1 MIRQVFILFAI
12 TLPGIAFSSAS
23 VISAD
28 STQAVLK
35 DSTGK
40 KEWDVAASHGPS
52 KGIEFDTDEGT
63 WMSVDVSPDGKKIV
77 FDLLGDIYI
86 MPIDGGKATLLSG
99 GTPYETQPRFSP
111 DGSKI
116 SFTSDREGCDN
127 IWIMDVDG
135 KNPHSLTKEK
145 DRQTNN
151 AVWMPD
157 GQYLIARKHYRNT
170 RSLGAGEM
178 WMYHISGGDGVQITK
193 RRNWQQNASD
203 PAVSPDGRYIYYDED
218 VSAGNAYEYNRDPY
232 GVIYVI
238 HRVDLETGKAIRF
251 VTGTGGSVRPQPS
264 PDGKLL
270 AFVRRVRLN
279 SVLYLRDLETG
290 EEWPIYDK
298 LSRDAQETWA
308 IFGVHPGFSWTPDSK
323 NIVISAKGKIWKIN
337 ITTKVDDPLRDRRST
352 RREATQI
359 PFNVHVKQTITDALR
374 FPQEVA
380 PDKFDVKMLRWV
392 TVAPDGKS
400 VLYQALGHL
409 YMKSL
414 PNGEPRRL
422 TADDHFEFYPAFSR
436 DGQWVVYTTWTD
448 KDKGAVF
455 KVKTSGGQG
464 IKLTAAKG
472 TYTEPSFSS
481 DGKRILFVKNGGDL
495 LRGQTFSDN
504 PGIYWMSSDG
514 GPTTLITDEGS
525 TPLFNKKGDRIYL
538 ISNEVEKT
546 ALISVNMLG
555 GDRRVH
561 LTSDNAQQIV
571 PSPNEQWV
579 AFTERY
585 NSYIATLPHT
595 GQTIQIGPSTSDFP
609 VKRITRDAGM
619 YLNWSPDSKTVYWS
633 LGPELF
639 SRKLTDTFKFVD
651 GAADSVKEKPDTSG
665 IYIGFKSPTD
675 KPNGSIALV
684 GATVI
689 TMKGDEVLSNAT
701 ILIEQNRIKVIGT
714 GNQVAIPSGT
724 KTIDV
729 TGKFIMPG
737 MIDVHAHG
745 PAGSIGIQPQQ
756 NWAFYASLAF
766 GVTTEHDPSNDTEEI
781 FASSEL
787 LKAGTIVGP
796 RLYSTGTILYGA
808 EGSYKAVI
816 NNLEDAKSH
825 LRRLKAVGAFSVK
838 SYNQPRRDQR
848 QQVIEAGRELQM
860 MVVPEGGSTFF
871 WNMSM
876 ILDGHTGIEHCL
888 PVSPLYKDV
897 ITLFSKSNTGYTPT
911 LIVAYGG
918 LMGENYWYAHSKVW
932 ENERL
937 LTYVPRSI
945 IDSRSRRRMMVE
957 DDDWNH
963 VENAKATKDLVDAG
977 TKAQLG
983 AHGQLQGL
991 GAHWELW
998 MFAQGGM
1005 TPMQAIRCA
1014 TLYGAQYIGLDKDLG
1029 SLEPGKLADLIVMD
1043 KNPLENIRNS
1053 ESISYVMINGR
1064 IYNAATMNQIGNQPV
1079 KREAFYWESGKD
1091 PGAVSVDTDIE

>member
-1 MIRQVFILFAI
+1 MNRQALV
-12 TLPGIAFSSAS
+12 LPIIALIGLSNSLAAP
-23 VISAD
+23 AD
-28 STQAVLK
+28 STAAAK
-35 DSTGK
+35 DSSAK
-40 KEWDVAASHGPS
+40 KEDKWDVASAHGPS
-52 KGIEFDTDEGT
+52 KDIEFETDEGT
-63 WMSVDVSPDGKKIV
+63 WVSVDVSPDGKSIV

-86 MPIDGGKATLLSG
+86 IPIQGGDATLLSG

-111 DGSKI
+111 DGKKI

-127 IWIMDVDG
+127 IWVMDVDG
-135 KNPHSLTKEK
+135 KNRHSITKEK

-157 GQYLIARKHYRNT
+157 GKYLIARKHYRNT

-178 WMYHISGGDGVQITK
+178 WMYHISGGDGVQLSK

-203 PAVSPDGRYIYYDED
+203 PAISPDGRYLYYDED
-218 VSAGNAYEYNRDPY
+218 VSPGNAYDYNRDPY

-238 HRVDLETGKAIRF
+238 HRIDLETGKSKRF

-279 SVLYLRDLETG
+279 SVLYIRNIETG
-290 EEWPIYDK
+290 EEWPVYDK
-298 LSRDAQETWA
+298 LSKDAQETWA
-308 IFGVHPGFSWTPDSK
+308 IFGVYPGFSWTPDGKS
-323 NIVISAKGKIWKIN
+323 IVISAKGKIWKVN
-337 ITTKVDDPLRDRRST
+337 IATK
-352 RREATQI
+352 EAVQI
-359 PFNVHVKQTITDALR
+359 PFKVHVKQTITDAVR

-392 TVAPDGKS
+392 TVSPDGKS
-400 VLYQALGHL
+400 AVFQALGHL
-409 YMKSL
+409 YLKSL
-414 PNGEPRRL
+414 PNGEPKRL
-422 TADDHFEFYPAFSR
+422 TTDEHFEYYPSFSP
-436 DGQWVVYTTWTD
+436 DGQWIVYATWMD
-448 KDKGAVF
+448 GDKGAVY
-455 KVKTSGGQG
+455 KVKASGGKG
-464 IKLTAAKG
+464 TKLTIAKG
-472 TYTEPSFSS
+472 TYTEPSFSR
-481 DGKRILFVKNGGDL
+481 DGKRIVFVRQGGDL
-495 LRGQTFSDN
+495 LRGQTFSND
-504 PGIYWMSSDG
+504 PGIYWMSADG
-514 GPTTLITDEGS
+514 GQAMFITDEGS
-525 TPLFNKKGDRIYL
+525 TPLFSKKGDRIYL
-538 ISNEVEKT
+538 ISNEDEKT
-546 ALISVNMLG
+546 ALISMNLTG

-561 LTSDNAQQIV
+561 ITSDNAQQIV
-571 PSPNEQWV
+571 PSPDEQWV
-579 AFTERY
+579 TFTERY

-595 GQTIQIGPSTSDFP
+595 GQAIQIGPGTSDFP

-619 YLNWSPDSKTVYWS
+619 YLNWSADSKTVYWS

-651 GAADSVKEKPDTSG
+651 GAADSVKEKPDTTG
-665 IYIGFKSPTD
+665 IHIGFKASTD
-675 KPNGSIALV
+675 KPGGSIALV

-689 TMKGDEVLSNAT
+689 SMKGDEVIPNAT
-701 ILIEQNRIKVIGT
+701 ILVEQNRITKIGT
-714 GNQVAIPSGT
+714 ASQVAIPSGT

-729 TGKFIMPG
+729 AGKFIMPG

-766 GVTTEHDPSNDTEEI
+766 GVTTEHDPSNDTEEV

-787 LKAGTIVGP
+787 LKAGMVVGP

-808 EGSYKAVI
+808 EGSFKAVI
-816 NNLEDAKSH
+816 NSLDDAKSH

-848 QQVIEAGRELQM
+848 QQVIEAGRELRM

-876 ILDGHTGIEHCL
+876 ILDGHTGIEHSI

-897 ITLFSKSNTGYTPT
+897 ITLFSKSKTGYTPT
-911 LIVAYGG
+911 LGVSYGG
-918 LMGENYWYAHSKVW
+918 LMGENYWYSRTRVW

-937 LTYVPRSI
+937 LKYVPRSI
-945 IDSRSRRRMMVE
+945 VDSRSRRRMMVE
-957 DDDWNH
+957 EDDWNH
-963 VENAKATKDLVDAG
+963 IDNARAAKMLADAG
-977 TKAQLG
+977 TKVQLG

-991 GAHWELW
+991 APHWELW
-998 MFAQGGM
+998 MFVQGGM
-1005 TPMQAIRCA
+1005 TPLQAIRCA
-1014 TLYGAQYIGLDKDLG
+1014 TLFGAEYIGLDKDLG

-1053 ESISYVMINGR
+1053 ESIHYVMKNGML
-1064 IYNAATMNQIGNQPV
+1064 YEAETMNQIGNQPV
-1079 KREAFYWESGKD
+1079 KREQFYWEGGKD
-1091 PGAVSVDTDIE
+1091 PGAVTTEADLD

>member
-1 MIRQVFILFAI
+1 VLVAFLI
-12 TLPGIAFSSAS
+12 TSASQRLCGEALSPDTIKSSA
-23 VISAD
+23 
-28 STQAVLK
+28 K
-35 DSTGK
+35 DTTAK
-40 KEWDVAASHGPS
+40 KEDKWDVASAHGPS
-52 KGIEFDTDEGT
+52 RDVEFDTDEGT
-63 WMSVDVSPDGKKIV
+63 WISVDVSPDGKKIA

-86 MPIDGGKATLLSG
+86 MPIEGGEATLLSG

-111 DGSKI
+111 DGKKI

-127 IWIMDVDG
+127 IWVMNADG
-135 KNPHSLTKEK
+135 KDRHSVTKEK

-151 AVWMPD
+151 AVWTPD
-157 GQYLIARKHYRNT
+157 GKYLIARKHYRNT

-203 PAVSPDGRYIYYDED
+203 PAISPDGKYLYYDED
-218 VSAGNAYEYNRDPY
+218 VSPGNAYDYNRDPY

-238 HRVDLETGKAIRF
+238 HRVDLETGKAGRF
-251 VTGTGGSVRPQPS
+251 VTSAGGSVRPQPS

-279 SVLYLRDLETG
+279 SVLYLRNLETG

-308 IFGVHPGFSWTPDSK
+308 IFGVYPGFSWTPDSR
-323 NIVISAKGKIWKIN
+323 NIIISAKGRIWKIN
-337 ITTKVDDPLRDRRST
+337 ITTKVDDSRRVGSSTT
-352 RREATQI
+352 RREVTQI
-359 PFNVHVKQTITDALR
+359 PFKVHIKQTITDALR

-392 TVAPDGKS
+392 TVSPDGKS

-409 YMKSL
+409 YIKTL
-414 PNGEPRRL
+414 PNGEPKRL
-422 TADDHFEFYPAFSR
+422 TTDEHFEFYPSYSP
-436 DGQWVVYTTWTD
+436 DGQWIAYTTWTD
-448 KDKGAVF
+448 KDKGAVY
-455 KVKTSGGQG
+455 KVKVSGGKG
-464 IKLTAAKG
+464 IKLSTQKG
-472 TYTEPSFSS
+472 TYTEPSFSR
-481 DGKRILFVKNGGDL
+481 DGKRIVFVKNGGDR
-495 LRGQTFSDN
+495 LRGQTFSSD

-514 GPTTLITDEGS
+514 GQSMLVTEEGS
-525 TPLFNKKGDRIYL
+525 TPLFNRKGDRIYL
-538 ISNEVEKT
+538 ISNEGEKT

-555 GDRRVH
+555 SDRRVH
-561 LTSDNAQQIV
+561 ITSDNAQQIV
-571 PSPNEQWV
+571 PSPDDQWV
-579 AFTERY
+579 TFTERY

-595 GQTIQIGPSTSDFP
+595 GQAVQIGPSTSDFP

-639 SRKLTDTFKFVD
+639 SRKLTDTFKFVE
-651 GAADSVKEKPDTSG
+651 GAADSVKEKPDTTG
-665 IYIGFKSPTD
+665 IYIGFKAATD
-675 KPNGSIALV
+675 KPSGSLALV

-689 TMKGDEVLSNAT
+689 SMKGDEVISNAT
-701 ILIEQNRIKVIGT
+701 ILVENNRIKAIGAA
-714 GNQVAIPSGT
+714 NQVAVPSGT
-724 KTIDV
+724 KTVDV
-729 TGKFIMPG
+729 SGKFIIPG

-745 PAGSIGIQPQQ
+745 PAGSIGIQPEQ

-766 GVTTEHDPSNDTEEI
+766 GVTTEHDPSNDTEEV

-787 LKAGTIVGP
+787 LKAGMIVGP

-808 EGSYKAVI
+808 EGSFKAVI
-816 NNLEDAKSH
+816 NNLNDAKSH
-825 LRRLKAVGAFSVK
+825 LRRLKAIGAFSVK

-860 MVVPEGGSTFF
+860 MVVPEGASTFF

-876 ILDGHTGIEHCL
+876 ILDGHTGIEHSL

-897 ITLFSKSNTGYTPT
+897 ISLFSLSKTGYTPT
-911 LIVAYGG
+911 LGVSYGG
-918 LMGENYWYAHSKVW
+918 LMGENYWYMHSKVW

-945 IDSRSRRRMMVE
+945 IDSRSRRRMMVD

-963 VENAKATKDLVDAG
+963 IDNAKAAKALVDAG
-977 TKAQLG
+977 VRVQLG

-991 GAHWELW
+991 AAHWELW
-998 MFAQGGM
+998 MFVQGGM

-1029 SLEPGKLADLIVMD
+1029 SLEPSKLADLIVMD
-1043 KNPLENIRNS
+1043 KNPLENIHNS
-1053 ESISYVMINGR
+1053 ESIRYVMKNGR
-1064 IYNAATMNQIGNQPV
+1064 LYDAATMNEIGTREK
-1079 KREAFYWESGKD
+1079 KREPFYWEGGKD
-1091 PGAVSVDTDIE
+1091 PGATMSGLDDE